1 MTIGFQV
8 FEDRL
13 TQALASVVSAFTS
26 HTRYFA
32 IYEYEVAEADET
44 KVSARP
50 TDKTLGLPECT
61 DVPMVSATSG
71 FKAKLTP
78 GVKVLLAFVNGSPSR
93 PVIVSSDASKP
104 ALEVT
109 LVCTTSLTI
118 DAPAFELNA
127 SGSVKVNSTSI
138 ELGGSGGL
146 PVAHAAPLVTVHTNT
161 FTMLTALNALAA
173 GSPGPLTGA
182 ALGGAIAGPYGAL
195 ASSMGNLSQ
204 APSTTTKA
212 V

>member
-1 MTIGFQV
+1 M

-13 TQALASVVSAFTS
+13 TQALRGIVAAFTS
-26 HTRYFA
+26 QTRYLGVF
-32 IYEYEVAEADET
+32 EYEVATAEES
-44 KVSARP
+44 KLSARP
-50 TDKTLGLPECT
+50 TDKALGLPELV
-61 DVPMVSATSG
+61 DVPLVSPTSG
-71 FKAKLTP
+71 FTAKLTP
-78 GVKVLLAFVNGSPSR
+78 GVRVLIAFVNGSPHR
-93 PVIVSSDASKP
+93 PVVVSSDASKP
-104 ALEVT
+104 ALEVS

-127 SGSVKVNSTSI
+127 SGSVKVNSVNI

-146 PVAHAAPLVTVHTNT
+146 PVAHAGPLVTFDTQV
-161 FTMLTALNALAA
+161 FAMLTALNALAA

-182 ALGGAIAGPYGAL
+182 ALAGAISGPYTTL
-195 ASSMGNLSQ
+195 ASGGVPGLAQ